1 MLRTMRTTVL
11 CLLLFTGTSLVLSG
25 QSAEERVI
33 RLKDQRAVGETANA
47 GENGTV
53 EETGTAVEGEPLRAR
68 WNLSLGTSYIFMQG
82 AGSALMLHAAPVLT
96 LPVTD
101 RWSLHGGVMAAHTV
115 GPGPFAGQENY
126 RQPVFSSLA
135 LFAAASY
142 RMNERLVLHGTGY
155 KQLLRAPV
163 TPFTP
168 PDHFSLG
175 ATYKL
180 GDHITIGASVHM
192 QQGSGDWFTPGGR
205 LSAPYPGGFF
215 APSYG
220 NGLYGPH
227 NW

>member
-1 MLRTMRTTVL
+1 MRTTLL
-11 CLLLFTGTSLVLSG
+11 CLLLFIGIPLLLSG
-25 QSAEERVI
+25 QSAEEAVI
-33 RLKDQRAVGETANA
+33 RLKDKRAVEET
-47 GENGTV
+47 GTV
-53 EETGTAVEGEPLRAR
+53 EETRTAVEGEPLPAR

-101 RWSLHGGVMAAHTV
+101 RWSLHGGVMAEHTV
-115 GPGPFAGQENY
+115 GLGPFAGDENY
-126 RQPVFSSLA
+126 QQPVFSSLA
-135 LFAAASY
+135 LYAAASY

-168 PDHFSLG
+168 FTPPDHFSLG

-180 GDHITIGASVHM
+180 GDHFTIGASVHM
-192 QQGSGDWFTPGGR
+192 ERGSSDLFTPGGR
-205 LSAPYPGGFF
+205 LAAPYPGGFF

>member
-1 MLRTMRTTVL
+1 MLRNMRTSL
-11 CLLLFTGTSLVLSG
+11 LFLLLFTGISLLLSG
-25 QSAEERVI
+25 QSAEEAVI
-33 RLKDQRAVGETANA
+33 RLKDSRAVGET
-47 GENGTV
+47 GVGG
-53 EETGTAVEGEPLRAR
+53 ETGDAAAGKPAPVN

-96 LPVTD
+96 FPVTD
-101 RWSLHGGVMAAHTV
+101 RWSLHGGVVAAHTV
-115 GPGPFAGQENY
+115 GLGPFAGQENG

-168 PDHFSLG
+168 PDHFSVG

-192 QQGSGDWFTPGGR
+192 DRGNSDLFTPFRGGG
-205 LSAPYPGGFF
+205 LAAPYPGGLFT
-215 APSYG
+215 PSYG
-220 NGLYGPH
+220 NGFYGPH
-227 NW
+227 IW